1 VYLCASFL
9 FFVSQEKAPP
19 PVPGQ
24 ADPGQVILI
33 DKPLTWTSFDVANK
47 LKYACKFK
55 KIGHAGTLDPLATGL
70 LILCTGKMTKQ
81 IDQYQAQE
89 KEYTGTLVLGK
100 TTPSVDLETAF
111 DAEYDTTGITTE
123 QVQNAAH
130 QLTGD
135 ILQVPPIYS
144 AIRVNGERLYEK
156 ARRGET
162 ADGIEGGIKS
172 RQVMVSVFEV
182 NTDRLPEVDFRI
194 VCSKGT
200 YIRSL
205 VRDLG
210 LLLNNGAYMSALR
223 RTRIGNFQIADADTL
238 EHFIAKCRPE
248 TGPPML

>member
-1 VYLCASFL
+1 MTQQNS
-9 FFVSQEKAPP
+9 P
-19 PVPGQ
+19 
-24 ADPGQVILI
+24 DPGQLILI

-100 TTPSVDLETAF
+100 TTPSVDLETTF
-111 DAEYDTTGITTE
+111 DAEFDTSGITAE
-123 QVQNAAH
+123 QIEEAAR

-144 AIRVNGERLYEK
+144 AVRVNGERLYEK

-162 ADGIEGGIKS
+162 ADRVEGGIKA
-172 RQVMVSVFEV
+172 RQVTVSVFEV
-182 NTDRLPEVDFRI
+182 KTERIHTGPFLEVDFRI

-223 RTRIGNFQIADADTL
+223 RTRIGEFRIEQAHTL
-238 EHFIAKCRPE
+238 DEFIQQCRE
-248 TGPPML
+248 KSQQLVIDSQ